1 MHVLAR
7 VFAISMAVVS
17 LSSVSANAAD
27 VAKGKKV
34 FNKCK
39 ACHAVDKPKNKL
51 GPHLVEII
59 GRASAQAKGF
69 KYSKAMKAANLV
81 WDEETLDA
89 FLIKPKKFLKGT
101 KMSYVGLKKAKD
113 RENVIT
119 YLKSLGTQ

>member
-39 ACHAVDKPKNKL
+39 ACHAVDKPKNKV
-51 GPHLVEII
+51 GPHLVKIM

-69 KYSKAMKAANLV
+69 KYSKAMKAADLV
-81 WDEETLDA
+81 WDEKTLDA
-89 FLIKPKKFLKGT
+89 FLIKPKKFLKGS
-101 KMSYVGLKKAKD
+101 KMAYAGLKKAKD
-113 RENVIT
+113 RANLIA
-119 YLKSLGTQ
+119 YLKSLE